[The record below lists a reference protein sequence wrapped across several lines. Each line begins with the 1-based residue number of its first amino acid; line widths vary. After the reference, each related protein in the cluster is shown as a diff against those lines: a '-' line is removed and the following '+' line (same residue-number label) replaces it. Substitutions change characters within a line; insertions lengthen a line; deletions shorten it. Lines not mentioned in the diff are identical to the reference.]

1 MSFQL
6 LSKET
11 KKYKKYEGYSG
22 SIYGSE
28 TKPPGRTEILG
39 YSNGTTSLTL
49 FSIIQHENYS
59 MGIQYA
65 SDYQEYGDCIK
76 DKELPGKCYYEK
88 ERVNDRISFL
98 LYEKNGNDYNQIF
111 SSSPIS
117 LGSISQVSDASIT
130 SFYVDEKKN
139 VIAGIISP
147 GETINLKKFNKK
159 GRLLWANNEIP
170 DISKNPRYNVGFHD
184 LITDKSGDIY
194 ALYTSY
200 VASPHSRYGNT
211 SEDLSL
217 TKFNGKNGNMIWT
230 TSAFKDYHYE
240 KSDLSSYR
248 YEEKLH
254 SGANSLLLV
263 DEGSLL
269 LWGSSYFPDDFTGTR
284 VFQVGLESGD
294 IIDSSDIDS
303 AFSYGNSELFTDGKT
318 AYLRTTL
325 GAYDLGELAFSKS
338 QVKDQGAMSLD
349 SNLNAIN
356 IGMPS
361 KFKIKAIDKI
371 TNFDSEIDT
380 LEIDKDGFGVDSA
393 ATFAAGK
400 NKKAIKKLAKQDFDF
415 LYDQRKGGLYFN
427 ENGADKGFGDGGI
440 IAILKGAPDLNSD
453 NLEFV

>member
-28 TKPPGRTEILG
+28 TKPPSRTEILG
-39 YSNGTTSLTL
+39 YSNGTSSLTL

-65 SDYQEYGDCIK
+65 YDYQEYGDCIK

-88 ERVNDRISFL
+88 ERVNDRISYL
-98 LYEKNGNDYNQIF
+98 LYEKNGNDYNRIF

-117 LGSISQVSDASIT
+117 LGSNSQVSDASIT

-139 VIAGIISP
+139 VIAGIVSP
-147 GETINLKKFNKK
+147 SETTSLRKFNKK
-159 GRLLWANNEIP
+159 GRLLWTNNEIP
-170 DISKNPRYNVGFHD
+170 DISKNPRYNVGFYD

-194 ALYTSY
+194 ALYASSVDSPYSSY
-200 VASPHSRYGNT
+200 SK
-211 SEDLSL
+211 DLSL

-303 AFSYGNSELFTDGKT
+303 AFSYEMSELFADGKT

-380 LEIDKDGFGVDSA
+380 LEIDKDGFGVDSV

-415 LYDQRKGGLYFN
+415 LYDEKKGGLYFN
-427 ENGADKGFGDGGI
+427 ENGSGKGFGDGGI
-440 IAILKGAPDLNSD
+440 IAILKGAPDLTAS
-453 NLEFV
+453 NLEFI